1 MKQLVVYFSHTGENM
16 INYQIKVLTKGNT
29 EVVAEKIAA
38 LTGAD
43 FFKIQP
49 TVPYP
54 TTYIDCNN
62 VSRVENET
70 NRCPDIINPLAS
82 IADYDVIYIG
92 FPIWH
97 RSFPAIISKFI
108 RSYDFS
114 GKTVMPFCTN
124 DEGGFGTAEME
135 LRAILRNSN
144 VKNGLAIHGSKVHK
158 SDDVIAKWVIK

>member
-82 IADYDVIYIG
+82 IAD
-92 FPIWH
+92 
-97 RSFPAIISKFI
+97 
-108 RSYDFS
+108 
-114 GKTVMPFCTN
+114 
-124 DEGGFGTAEME
+124 
-135 LRAILRNSN
+135 
-144 VKNGLAIHGSKVHK
+144 
-158 SDDVIAKWVIK
+158 